1 MNTSRFSRWLKSL
14 PTHIVLI
21 GICLMWI
28 LPTIGLLVT
37 SFRPLQDVNETGWW
51 TIFSKQKG
59 YEEYQSSCA
68 PCHGE
73 DGNAVPSANLT
84 DPDLV
89 GKYRRSFNL
98 LSLLNS
104 EIDGQPHMES
114 NAVPDE

>member
-37 SFRPLQDVNETGWW
+37 SFRPVQDVNETGWW
-51 TIFSKQKG
+51 TIFSKPKG
-59 YEEYQSSCA
+59 FVEFQSYCA

-73 DGNAVPSANLT
+73 SGDAIPSADLT
-84 DPDLV
+84 N
-89 GKYRRSFNL
+89 KK
-98 LSLLNS
+98 
-104 EIDGQPHMES
+104 
-114 NAVPDE
+114 